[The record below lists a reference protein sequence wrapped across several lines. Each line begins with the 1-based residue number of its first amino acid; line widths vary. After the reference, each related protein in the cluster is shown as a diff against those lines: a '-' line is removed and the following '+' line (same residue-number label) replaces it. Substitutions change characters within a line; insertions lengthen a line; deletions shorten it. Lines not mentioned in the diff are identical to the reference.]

1 MNTYSTLEAS
11 RILGIETSRARDWIV
26 KGYISPSWHKAMARG
41 DKNLLTDDD
50 LCYLYLFQ
58 QLRAKGFQRTA
69 IGFIVCEIGK
79 TGITNHVKSGHR
91 YLTWNCK
98 HPKEGGKAAILS
110 RIPDSMI
117 DTSIQMLVINLRRVK
132 KEVDR
137 KIQKR
142 AGKRP
147 PSQRVS

>member
-1 MNTYSTLEAS
+1 MNTYSILEAS
-11 RILGIETSRARDWIV
+11 HILGIETSRTRDWIV
-26 KGYISPSWHKAMARG
+26 KGYIIPSWHKAMARG
-41 DKNLLTDDD
+41 DRNLLTDDD

-69 IGFIVCEIGK
+69 IAFIVCEIGK
-79 TGITNHVKSGHR
+79 TGITNHVKSGNR
-91 YLTWNCK
+91 YLSWNCK

-117 DTSIQMLVINLRRVK
+117 DTSIQMLVIDLRRVK

-147 PSQRVS
+147 PSHRVS

>member
-11 RILGIETSRARDWIV
+11 HILGIETSRARDWVV
-26 KGYISPSWHKAMARG
+26 KGYIIPSWHKAMARG

-58 QLRAKGFQRTA
+58 QLRAKGFQRTPIA
-69 IGFIVCEIGK
+69 FIVREIGK
-79 TGITNHVKSGHR
+79 TGLTNHLKNGHR
-91 YLTWNCK
+91 YLMWNCK
-98 HPKEGGKAAILS
+98 YPKEGGRAAILS
-110 RIPDSMI
+110 RISESMI
-117 DTSIQMLVINLRRVK
+117 DASMQMLVIDLRRVK

-142 AGKRP
+142 SAKSP
-147 PSQRVS
+147 PSHRVP